1 MSWSAIASL
10 GQMNAY
16 IHEGQGAG
24 ELGLINTAETQ
35 FAVGDLDG
43 LGRLERDT
51 DEMLVDET
59 LSESIVRDSRD
70 TEGVVREQGTCV
82 KFDSMRYD

>member
-1 MSWSAIASL
+1 MVSDCVTWADERL
-10 GQMNAY
+10 
-16 IHEGQGAG
+16 HEGQGAG
-24 ELGLINTAETQ
+24 EFGLIDTAEAQ
-35 FAVGDLDG
+35 FAIGDFDR

-70 TEGVVREQGTCV
+70 AEVLVRKQGTCV